1 MSDGKEMTYAEV
13 AEHTGKKDLFVV
25 IHDEVFDTSSFV
37 DEHPYVSPVSMAY
50 SGCVDGNLV
59 EEEYVG

>member
-37 DEHPYVSPVSMAY
+37 DEHPYVSACQQYCPYPGQRTVAVTSRM
-50 SGCVDGNLV
+50 
-59 EEEYVG
+59 